1 MDTLQTIQ
9 EIRSQ
14 FYWITFGS
22 FVLGFGVSL
31 VSVMYI
37 YIVEAT
43 KLRVKMQSLCPH
55 KNKGTYVN
63 STTPCCETTT
73 ETCLDCGKVLSNVT
87 DCR

>member
-14 FYWITFGS
+14 FYWVTFAS
-22 FVLGFGVSL
+22 FLFGFGVCL
-31 VSVMYI
+31 VFFMYI

-55 KNKGTYVN
+55 KNKGIYVD

-73 ETCLDCGKVLSNVT
+73 ETRLDCGIELSNVT